1 MSTTATL
8 AETRTP
14 GTRKP
19 APDGARPRAGSRFTS
34 KAAVNVLL
42 VVGLCY
48 TVAPLLFV
56 VLAASKTASG
66 ALSGDLFSFR
76 ELDPVGNFKAL
87 IHEDGGIYFRWYLNS
102 ILYAGVG
109 AIVTGVICS
118 AAGYAF
124 DKYSFRGKERLYGLV
139 LLGVLVPG
147 TLTTL
152 PLYLIASK
160 IHLVNTIWAVLIP
173 SVVSPFGVF
182 LARVFS
188 QSYVPTEVMEAAR
201 IDGAGDLKVFRSIGL
216 PLLKPGLATIVLF
229 QFSAIWNSFYLPYV
243 MLNNEKLF
251 PVSLGLYIWNYQA
264 DTESPT
270 FIAQVLT
277 GSALAILPII
287 VIFIALQ
294 RYWRSGLNAGAVK

>member
-1 MSTTATL
+1 MSARTRRPRSMSKAVVNAVLAIGVLYTLFPLVWMLLAMAKDTSGLLGGGVFTLSHFDLAGNLRDLATL
-8 AETRTP
+8 
-14 GTRKP
+14 
-19 APDGARPRAGSRFTS
+19 
-34 KAAVNVLL
+34 N
-42 VVGLCY
+42 
-48 TVAPLLFV
+48 
-56 VLAASKTASG
+56 
-66 ALSGDLFSFR
+66 
-76 ELDPVGNFKAL
+76 
-87 IHEDGGIYFRWYLNS
+87 HGIYFRWYLNS

-109 AIVTGVICS
+109 SVTCSLICV

-124 DKYSFRGKERLYGLV
+124 DKYDFFGKEKLFGLV
-139 LLGVLVPG
+139 LVGVLIPG
-147 TLTTL
+147 TATTL
-152 PLYLIASK
+152 PLYLLASQA
-160 IHLVNTIWAVLIP
+160 HLTNTVWAVLIP
-173 SVVSPFGVF
+173 SLVNPFGVY
-182 LARVFS
+182 LGRVFS
-188 QSYVPTEVMEAAR
+188 QGYVPNEVLEAAR
-201 IDGAGDLKVFRSIGL
+201 IDGAGEVRIFRTIGL
-216 PLLKPGLATIVLF
+216 SMLKPGFITILLF